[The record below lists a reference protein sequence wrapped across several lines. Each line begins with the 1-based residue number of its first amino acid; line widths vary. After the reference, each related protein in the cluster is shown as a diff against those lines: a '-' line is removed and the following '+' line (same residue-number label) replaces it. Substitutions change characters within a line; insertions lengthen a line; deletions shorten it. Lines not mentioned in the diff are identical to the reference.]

1 MLFPEDDIAKSASN
15 GDSNRLT
22 SSYTNTSD
30 RFRFKG
36 QNDYS
41 KQFAHIYASRLTE
54 MRELLTQKV
63 KVKWGNV
70 ANKPIIIPLR

>member
-1 MLFPEDDIAKSASN
+1 MLFPDDDIAKSAIN
-15 GDSNRLT
+15 GVYKRLST
-22 SSYTNTSD
+22 VHKDTSD

-54 MRELLTQKV
+54 MRDLLTK
-63 KVKWGNV
+63 KIKEKWGKCHLAYDWSGV
-70 ANKPIIIPLR
+70 